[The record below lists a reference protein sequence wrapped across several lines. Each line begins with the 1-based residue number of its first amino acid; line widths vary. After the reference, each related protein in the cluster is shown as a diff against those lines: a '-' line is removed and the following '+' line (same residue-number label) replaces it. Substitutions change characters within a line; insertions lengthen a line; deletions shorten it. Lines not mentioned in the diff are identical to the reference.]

1 MKTTTITLNKEE
13 YNKVMKVAQQVKA
26 STKGELSVNQ
36 FITLYK
42 AMKTITTD
50 TCAVDELVWGNYYAY
65 MHFESMPSDELYEL
79 YERYNKAIHFIE
91 CWTWGWQEV
100 YNNLK
105 SLVSQDKYWEE
116 EYFEEFTTLD

>member
-1 MKTTTITLNKEE
+1 MNKTTITLNKEE
-13 YNKVMKVAQQVKA
+13 FNKVMKVAYQVKA
-26 STKGELSVNQ
+26 STKGSMSVNE

-50 TCAVDELVWGNYYAY
+50 TCAIDELVWSNYAAYAV
-65 MHFESMPSDELYEL
+65 FESEPDNELYEL
-79 YERYNKAIHFIE
+79 YERYNKAIGFIE
-91 CWTWGWQEV
+91 YWTWEWEDL

-105 SLVSQDKYWEE
+105 YLTSQDKYWEE

>member
-1 MKTTTITLNKEE
+1 MKKTTITLNKEE
-13 YNKVMKVAQQVKA
+13 YNKVMSIAHQVKA

-50 TCAVDELVWGNYYAY
+50 TCATDELVWGNYYAY
-65 MHFESMPSDELYEL
+65 MHFESMPSDELYE
-79 YERYNKAIHFIE
+79 RYNEAIHFIE
-91 CWTWGWQEV
+91 CWTWGWQDV

-105 SLVSQDKYWEE
+105 SLISQDEYWEE